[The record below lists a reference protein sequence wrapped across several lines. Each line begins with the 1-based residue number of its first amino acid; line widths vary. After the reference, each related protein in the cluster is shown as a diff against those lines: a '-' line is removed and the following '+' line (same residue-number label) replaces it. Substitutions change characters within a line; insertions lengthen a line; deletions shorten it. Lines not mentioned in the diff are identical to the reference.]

1 MMLAM
6 VNVEKLTDMVVKEWY
21 EISSWRFACGDV
33 PCCHTSA
40 PLVHLSFLQNIS
52 DKCQMVTLC
61 ESCLMWAYAHW
72 AWASK
77 IIISSSPVIQHVV
90 ACLVKLGKCNL
101 HLESENILFSKIS
114 FCSHLRHWSHL
125 YIFCTCS
132 AVRFLQI
139 FWNSCKEKMIMLSL
153 FMALTM
159 KFSASSCLRCTGF
172 VFFFQ
177 VSVPSPLLWPH
188 RPHSCPYS
196 WTAFQL
202 YFPDNLFPGMGWG
215 TICTQNLGIARKGG
229 GSAPCQ
235 DLFGGFVH
243 NALRAV
249 QSDHLSKVIISPQKS
264 ALIPQYR

>member
-1 MMLAM
+1 MTFRL
-6 VNVEKLTDMVVKEWY
+6 
-21 EISSWRFACGDV
+21 WRCSLLSHIGS
-33 PCCHTSA
+33 TGA
-40 PLVHLSFLQNIS
+40 PLFLTEYFRQVSDGDSLWKLSYVSLCSLSMSIQDHDLCFTCNPTCCCLSGQTWQMQPPPTIREHSFL
-52 DKCQMVTLC
+52 K
-61 ESCLMWAYAHW
+61 
-72 AWASK
+72 
-77 IIISSSPVIQHVV
+77 
-90 ACLVKLGKCNL
+90 NL
-101 HLESENILFSKIS
+101 ILFTS
-114 FCSHLRHWSHL
+114 RHWSHL

-229 GSAPCQ
+229 GSASCQ
-235 DLFGGFVH
+235 DFFGGFVH
-243 NALRAV
+243 NALRAL
-249 QSDHLSKVIISPQKS
+249 QSDHFPPKVCPFPPEYII
-264 ALIPQYR
+264 

>member
-1 MMLAM
+1 MKWCEAIAHDVSPVAM
-6 VNVEKLTDMVVKEWY
+6 FPVVTHRLHWCTSLSYRIFQTSVRWWLFVKVVN
-21 EISSWRFACGDV
+21 
-33 PCCHTSA
+33 
-40 PLVHLSFLQNIS
+40 
-52 DKCQMVTLC
+52 
-61 ESCLMWAYAHW
+61 MWAYAHW

-229 GSAPCQ
+229 ALPLARICLE
-235 DLFGGFVH
+235 DLSTMPWGPF
-243 NALRAV
+243 
-249 QSDHLSKVIISPQKS
+249 KVIIYQ
-264 ALIPQYR
+264 RW